1 MLMQVRIRCG
11 ASVMNRLVPIFAALL
26 AIVVLAAA
34 GGEARLGVSG
44 LAAGAT
50 DASPPTA
57 PSSVLAPAATNS
69 SAPSV
74 PSKAPTPAVPS
85 KVPTPAGSVAS
96 KSPSTS
102 RPSATSAPVTD
113 ESAPSNATTP
123 AVPGLEAWS
132 QSLSAALR
140 AKVAALFAGGAAN
153 DVLAFLV
160 ACANN
165 TASRMPLEVSE
176 LVLEVA
182 LGKGTLSAEALAS
195 VQRYTPEGV
204 QVPAS
209 LLRADA
215 SGGSP
220 TQPPVPQQPST
231 SSATSANDGRLALLI
246 GASAGGCA
254 VLAAGAVVLVAV
266 RRARDHAIPPLS
278 SSFAFSAAS
287 GGSASSKGS
296 FGAVGPFG
304 SATARRERKKEQEQR
319 PTSFNKFTSFGRDL
333 VTMMNPKER
342 VAIEGL
348 L

>member
-1 MLMQVRIRCG
+1 M
-11 ASVMNRLVPIFAALL
+11 
-26 AIVVLAAA
+26 
-34 GGEARLGVSG
+34 
-44 LAAGAT
+44 
-50 DASPPTA
+50 
-57 PSSVLAPAATNS
+57 
-69 SAPSV
+69 
-74 PSKAPTPAVPS
+74 
-85 KVPTPAGSVAS
+85 
-96 KSPSTS
+96 
-102 RPSATSAPVTD
+102 
-113 ESAPSNATTP
+113 
-123 AVPGLEAWS
+123 PGLEAWS
-132 QSLSAALR
+132 QSLPAALR
-140 AKVAALFAGGAAN
+140 AKVAALVAGGAAN

-165 TASRMPLEVSE
+165 AASRMPLEVSE

-182 LGKGTLSAEALAS
+182 LRKGTLSAEALAS

-209 LLRADA
+209 LLRTDA

-220 TQPPVPQQPST
+220 TQPPVPQLPST

-266 RRARDHAIPPLS
+266 RRARGQVKLNRNAGSSAVSTLS
-278 SSFAFSAAS
+278 SSSAFSAAS
-287 GGSASSKGS
+287 GGSASSKGSKGS

-333 VTMMNPKER
+333 VAMMNPKER
-342 VAIEGL
+342 ATMEAL